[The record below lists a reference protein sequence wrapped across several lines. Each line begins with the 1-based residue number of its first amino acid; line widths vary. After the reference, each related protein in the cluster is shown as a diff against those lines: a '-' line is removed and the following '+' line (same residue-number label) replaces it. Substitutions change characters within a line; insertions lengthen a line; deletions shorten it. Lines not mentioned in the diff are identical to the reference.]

1 MLRQLFRRLAQSL
14 RRQSNRPHAPGSGT
28 VRMAPAIAYRQ
39 ATMYP
44 AELPEPV
51 LNHPLRGGEIKVF
64 KALEKLPEGFHVF
77 YNGAL
82 RSGQF
87 IEAHERPVDFILLHP
102 KWMLCMEVKGGQVRV
117 GESGLIEQFIPKTRG
132 WHRIN
137 PERQVQVALFK
148 LIEACR
154 ADGVKYWL
162 PEDCCVV
169 FPDTRREQ
177 FTSRQ
182 HLIPAGF
189 FFAEDL
195 DTLAS
200 SLPRL
205 LAEKYQRAPA
215 GRAWREPEAF
225 KYMVERLAVGFF
237 SKEPPKAATE
247 KAPPTRRRRHRY
259 NALKRRGPR

>member
-1 MLRQLFRRLAQSL
+1 
-14 RRQSNRPHAPGSGT
+14 
-28 VRMAPAIAYRQ
+28 
-39 ATMYP
+39 MYP
-44 AELPEPV
+44 AELPEHV
-51 LNHPLRGGEIKVF
+51 LNHPLRGEEIKVF

-102 KWMLCMEVKGGQVRV
+102 KWMLCIEVKGGQIRV
-117 GESGLIEQFIPKTRG
+117 GESGLIEQFIPKTRN

-154 ADGVKYWL
+154 ADGAKYWL

-177 FTSRQ
+177 FTSQQR
-182 HLIPAGF
+182 LIPAGF

-195 DTLAS
+195 DNLAT

-205 LAEKYQRAPA
+205 LAEKYQLEPDNSMLHFCDDPNLRETYPASFCLGASKPASAPTA
-215 GRAWREPEAF
+215 AEA
-225 KYMVERLAVGFF
+225 MATTPSGNGGTVG
-237 SKEPPKAATE
+237 PC
-247 KAPPTRRRRHRY
+247 
-259 NALKRRGPR
+259 LKSSI